1 MENQKSYEEIYVCQY
16 SNKQKKI
23 FRTCDEML

>member
-16 SNKQKKI
+16 SNKLKK
-23 FRTCDEML
+23 FFYTCDEML